1 MDTIISFLE
10 KLVHYS
16 AELGIVL
23 AELAGIAI
31 LIITAMK
38 GVVSYFKHDEVLRLE
53 LAQGIGLRWNSSSAA
68 KCCARSSCREWTEL
82 LILGAVIAL
91 RGVLTLLLHW
101 EIKVE
106 EEHDERLLK
115 PKRWRKLKKRQRH
128 QNRDNT
134 NSHLKHV
141 IRPASFPP
149 RLCFVPL
156 ARTSST
162 PRFTQLC
169 RNEKSAMLDA
179 MF

>member
-23 AELAGIAI
+23 AGLAGIAI

-38 GVVSYFKHDEVLRLE
+38 GVVSYFKHDEHLRLE
-53 LAQGIGLRWNSSSAA
+53 LAQGIALALEFKLGGEVLRTVIV
-68 KCCARSSCREWTEL
+68 REWTEL

-115 PKRWRKLKKRQRH
+115 LKAMEEAEK
-128 QNRDNT
+128 T
-134 NSHLKHV
+134 
-141 IRPASFPP
+141 AE
-149 RLCFVPL
+149 
-156 ARTSST
+156 TSK
-162 PRFTQLC
+162 Q
-169 RNEKSAMLDA
+169 
-179 MF
+179 

>member
-1 MDTIISFLE
+1 MDTIISSLE

-38 GVVSYFKHDEVLRLE
+38 GVVSYFKHDEHLRLE
-53 LAQGIGLRWNSSSAA
+53 LAQGIALALEFKLGGEVLRTVIV
-68 KCCARSSCREWTEL
+68 REWTEL

-115 PKRWRKLKKRQRH
+115 LKAMEEAEK
-128 QNRDNT
+128 T
-134 NSHLKHV
+134 
-141 IRPASFPP
+141 AE
-149 RLCFVPL
+149 
-156 ARTSST
+156 TSK
-162 PRFTQLC
+162 Q
-169 RNEKSAMLDA
+169 
-179 MF
+179 

>member
-38 GVVSYFKHDEVLRLE
+38 GVVSYFKHDEHLRLE
-53 LAQGIGLRWNSSSAA
+53 LAQGIALALEFKLGGEVLRTVIV
-68 KCCARSSCREWTEL
+68 REWTEL

-101 EIKVE
+101 EIKV
-106 EEHDERLLK
+106 K
-115 PKRWRKLKKRQRH
+115 KSMTSACSSSKRWRKPKKRQRH
-128 QNRDNT
+128 QNSD
-134 NSHLKHV
+134 KKQGKQ
-141 IRPASFPP
+141 AFP
-149 RLCFVPL
+149 CFFHTFV
-156 ARTSST
+156 S
-162 PRFTQLC
+162 
-169 RNEKSAMLDA
+169 
-179 MF
+179 

>member
-38 GVVSYFKHDEVLRLE
+38 GVVSYFKHDAHLR
-53 LAQGIGLRWNSSSAA
+53 
-68 KCCARSSCREWTEL
+68 TEL

-115 PKRWRKLKKRQRH
+115 LKAMEEAEK
-128 QNRDNT
+128 T
-134 NSHLKHV
+134 
-141 IRPASFPP
+141 AE
-149 RLCFVPL
+149 
-156 ARTSST
+156 TSK
-162 PRFTQLC
+162 Q
-169 RNEKSAMLDA
+169 
-179 MF
+179 